1 MINHGGTMRFK
12 ILSILENRLLTTK
25 NGGLVSAAG
34 LLSVLLLVAGCGGGA
49 GGGGTVTAVTG
60 QAIDAPISN
69 ATITLTLNAPL
80 GQSGA
85 QTLETTT
92 ADSNGN
98 FTINVT
104 FPNSSSPVFANAQS
118 GTTLLSSYLGP
129 ASTLASLSTLST
141 NNIPNLAISQ
151 VTTAALAI
159 LAATNSLGTL
169 TPSGYA
175 ALLSAHRSDII
186 AAAAGIMAVLDAG
199 CTFPPGDTDTFD
211 MDKKMVI
218 GTTATSSN
226 SSTSTLTQVS
236 TTLGSSC
243 NSKVQNLLQA
253 ISASQ
258 LWAPE
263 LDMGD
268 VVENISPIVP
278 AGQYTLQGL
287 LADTGISVLNPAS
300 NPSTVSAPAFLNDT
314 TVSVDGA
321 GKVSSTDGT
330 VSGQVYGNYLS
341 LTVLQGSATYSF
353 NGKAGILPA
362 GFLSGTTNEGFSVRT
377 GGSLSGGGGDMM
389 KLDAVLVPRNAT
401 PDWTGISGK
410 SEDGTGCSTGIGF
423 RIFGLGPEVG
433 GYMYNVCATA
443 GTSPVL
449 ALATG
454 SNGED
459 DLSPSTSPTFPT
471 VSMTEAVSGSTTYP
485 FILQAASVS
494 LAGIS
499 SGTLNYV
506 MGGNEMIYTSGT
518 SSLFTL
524 TTFLMNE
531 NPLDTLA
538 ESSSGNPDH

>member
-1 MINHGGTMRFK
+1 MRFK
-12 ILSILENRLLTTK
+12 FFSILDNLLLTAKKGSLMT
-25 NGGLVSAAG
+25 AAG
-34 LLSVLLLVAGCGGGA
+34 LLSTFLLVAGCGGGA
-49 GGGGTVTAVTG
+49 GGGGTATAVTG

-85 QTLETTT
+85 QTLGTTT

-141 NNIPNLAISQ
+141 NNVPNLAISQ

-199 CTFPPGDTDTFD
+199 CTMPTGDADTFD
-211 MDKKMVI
+211 MDKQMVS
-218 GTTATSSN
+218 GTTATSPG
-226 SSTSTLTQVS
+226 SSISTLTRVS
-236 TTLGSSC
+236 STLGASC
-243 NSKVQNLLQA
+243 NSTLQNLLQA

-268 VVENISPIVP
+268 VVENVSPVVP

-287 LADTGISVLNPAS
+287 LADTGISAMTPAS
-300 NPSTVSAPAFLNDT
+300 NPSTVTAPAFLNDT

-321 GKVSSTDGT
+321 GKISSTDGA

-341 LTVLQGSATYSF
+341 LTVLQGSDTYAF
-353 NGKAGILPA
+353 NGKTGILPS
-362 GFLSGTTNEGFSVRT
+362 GFLSNTANEGFSVRT
-377 GGSLSGGGGDMM
+377 GGALSGGGRRHDE
-389 KLDAVLVPRNAT
+389 T
-401 PDWTGISGK
+401 
-410 SEDGTGCSTGIGF
+410 
-423 RIFGLGPEVG
+423 
-433 GYMYNVCATA
+433 
-443 GTSPVL
+443 
-449 ALATG
+449 
-454 SNGED
+454 
-459 DLSPSTSPTFPT
+459 
-471 VSMTEAVSGSTTYP
+471 
-485 FILQAASVS
+485 
-494 LAGIS
+494 
-499 SGTLNYV
+499 
-506 MGGNEMIYTSGT
+506 
-518 SSLFTL
+518 
-524 TTFLMNE
+524 
-531 NPLDTLA
+531 
-538 ESSSGNPDH
+538 